1 MMDPMLIQKA
11 LKDLLAYLP
20 TIPDAKKEMPPP
32 EADMEASEETPD
44 LPEIEGLDLSKWK
57 EEGLE

>member
-1 MMDPMLIQKA
+1 MMDPMLKQKA

-20 TIPDAKKEMPPP
+20 TIPDAKKEMPTP
-32 EADMEASEETPD
+32 EAEVKVTEQTIE
-44 LPEIEGLDLSKWK
+44 LPEIEGLDLSKWQ